1 MKVLG
6 DKNCSESGVGGRTGP
21 WFAGAA
27 SGISHLLH
35 VLIEEVED
43 AVLVLPI
50 PPPLHVVIPGTPEHC
65 GRQVVSG
72 QLETCRAARNS

>member
-43 AVLVLPI
+43 GVGVAQL
-50 PPPLHVVIPGTPEHC
+50 PPLLHMLVPRPIGH
-65 GRQVVSG
+65 
-72 QLETCRAARNS
+72 